1 MTEKTSLK
9 GALILFLTAFI
20 WGTAFVAQTS
30 GMDHV
35 GPFSFC
41 FVRYFIG
48 SFVLIPVILVRR
60 KLKVRSNPAAA
71 SKPILDK
78 TTIKGGIVC
87 GVILFIATNLQQVG
101 LQYTTTAKAGF
112 LTALYILIVPILGIF
127 MKRRVPARIWICVM
141 FALVGLY
148 LLCINGEFRLAG
160 GDIVEIMCAVV
171 FSLHIIVIDRLPESV
186 DGPTISSIQFF
197 VVGFL
202 SMFPAFIL
210 EHITLSGVIAAA
222 LPILYA
228 GVMSSGVAYTLQIV
242 AQRMVAP
249 TAASLIMSLESVI
262 SAISGWVILG
272 QFLSGKELLGCA
284 IMFTATCI
292 AQIPDKKSDKAVE

>member
-1 MTEKTSLK
+1 MEGKTSLK
-9 GALILFLTAFI
+9 GVLLLFLTAFI

-48 SFVLIPVILVRR
+48 SFVLIPLILVRR
-60 KLKVRSNPAAA
+60 KMANKESKVAA
-71 SKPILDK
+71 KPILDK
-78 TTIKGGIVC
+78 LTIKYGIIC
-87 GVILFIATNLQQVG
+87 GVILFVASNLQQFG

-112 LTALYILIVPILGIF
+112 LTALYILIVPILGLF
-127 MKRRVPARIWICVM
+127 LKQKVPARIWICVM
-141 FALVGLY
+141 FAIVGLY
-148 LLCINGEFRLAG
+148 LLCIDGEFKLAG
-160 GDIVEIMCAVV
+160 GDIIEILCAVV
-171 FSLHIIVIDRLPESV
+171 FSLHIIVIDRLPQSI
-186 DGPTISSIQFF
+186 DGPTISSVQFF

-210 EHITLSGVIAAA
+210 ENITLSGVIAAM

-272 QFLSGKELLGCA
+272 QFLSGKELIGCA
-284 IMFTATCI
+284 IMFTATCV
-292 AQIPDKKSDKAVE
+292 AQIPGKKKAET